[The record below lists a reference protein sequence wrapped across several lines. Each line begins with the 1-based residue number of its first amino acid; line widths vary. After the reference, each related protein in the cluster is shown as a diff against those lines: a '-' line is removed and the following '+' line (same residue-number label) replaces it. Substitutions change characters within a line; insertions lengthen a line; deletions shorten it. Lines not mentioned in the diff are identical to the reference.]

1 LPGTAGRRV
10 GRPGALQ
17 RRAGGAEAGRWSGRS
32 GGDVREGGV
41 GAGGSARGAASG
53 SGVREGREAATGGGP
68 GGVNA
73 AAASGRGQ
81 SGRTRDEQAAR

>member
-1 LPGTAGRRV
+1 
-10 GRPGALQ
+10 
-17 RRAGGAEAGRWSGRS
+17 
-32 GGDVREGGV
+32 
-41 GAGGSARGAASG
+41 
-53 SGVREGREAATGGGP
+53 VREGREAATGGGP